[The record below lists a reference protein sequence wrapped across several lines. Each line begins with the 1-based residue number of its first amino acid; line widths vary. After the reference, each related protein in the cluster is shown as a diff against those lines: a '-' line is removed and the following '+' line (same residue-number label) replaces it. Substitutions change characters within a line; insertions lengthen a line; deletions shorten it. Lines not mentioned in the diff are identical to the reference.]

1 MNNTSR
7 VMSKR
12 LKTDYEDEGKSVQ
25 LGGVGCVGT
34 LGAAEIAIPTQSTL
48 IYSRP
53 CSLFLTQ
60 HGLIKFG
67 RCHEA

>member
-1 MNNTSR
+1 MNNRSR

-12 LKTDYEDEGKSVQ
+12 LKADYGDEGKSVQ
-25 LGGVGCVGT
+25 LGGVGCMGT
-34 LGAAEIAIPTQSTL
+34 LGVAEIAILTQSRF

-53 CSLFLTQ
+53 CSPFLTQ
-60 HGLIKFG
+60 HGLIKLG